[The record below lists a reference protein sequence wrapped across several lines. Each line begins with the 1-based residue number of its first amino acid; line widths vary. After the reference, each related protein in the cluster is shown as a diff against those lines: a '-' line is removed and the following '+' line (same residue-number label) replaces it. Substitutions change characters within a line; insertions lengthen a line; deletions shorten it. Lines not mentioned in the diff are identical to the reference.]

1 MQTDRFMNKV
11 FTIALLT
18 VPLFLSS
25 ATIVRA
31 QGAVAKEDPFD
42 QEVRFIS
49 GMVDWGLPGYAE
61 KYLSKYLIDHPE
73 MKTRAGPLQI
83 EILAGA
89 GKFAEAQALIKTL
102 PSNSVEAWK
111 MKLALADRLYDWNKL
126 NDARVIYDDFFKAY
140 PSGPTPE
147 LKQFYMES
155 AYKYGQMLLLKKE
168 DKAAVRTY
176 EFVLLAKPDPE
187 VEANVQIDLAE
198 LCVRVG
204 EGSSGGERGNYF
216 QKAKDICNKILWKG
230 ISDDPNR
237 ISVFTKALVIEAH
250 MMSIDGS
257 KREAIKMINGY
268 MPMLKN
274 LEDALKQSKL
284 SLSYSPMPECRYLLG
299 SLSQEEGEA
308 MIKAGKKEDGGKLL
322 VQAVEHFVNVYGKYP
337 SSPWAL
343 EAGERTS
350 KLKAI
355 LKAQGVKITIP
366 DFDMKPILMAQLS
379 DAQTLLAQNQYKEA
393 VPKYLAAVNAVPE
406 QELSISALGDLIKC
420 YAALGDTNYLY
431 TIMGYVA
438 ERFSKNSKLDEH
450 AGNVL
455 LRTAEAATANKDV
468 ELSKHAYELYFKNF
482 KNHTKLTPTLYHFG
496 ETSVA
501 DKNYDAALG
510 YFQQVTNYP
519 NDALYMPALSSASY
533 CYMMLNDY
541 TNALQILTKCLANAK
556 PSPAMLDVKFRLG
569 DVYRRMDN
577 LPKAINEYTEILKI
591 VDSGQKTNYM
601 VGADAEAKL
610 KSVAERAL
618 FGKASCFARLKEP
631 ADKVKSYQDK
641 AIDDFRKFMK
651 DYPQSQ
657 LAPQVLSRLG
667 TLLLVKGNSD
677 EANKVFDKLAK
688 EYKDSDEAKN
698 AVFQQ
703 AVSLLD
709 LGMKE
714 KALEVFKRMLDN
726 EKSFS
731 AQQFL
736 RAAKFLYEA
745 KDYATAL
752 KFFEKARAGSQ
763 VKEVWEPATL
773 GFAQCSFETGNA
785 KDAVKVID
793 ELTKKNPSSAQT
805 VEACFVKAKACADIG
820 SKEAD
825 PKAKVAYFNQAVQA
839 MNMARRI
846 ARDAETTVKVE
857 VQLAD
862 MQLLMGT
869 KEGKD
874 GAAATYNRMLMF
886 RDWNDAK
893 TRPYIDQAFGKGIPL
908 LLEKELNEDVVSL
921 CDTYLQT
928 FPNGRWSNDARK
940 WRGVAQVKLATSGGG
955 SRGEGGAIAPVKD
968 SAIPAPAAPAPE
980 APAADNGQ

>member
-11 FTIALLT
+11 FTIALLAI
-18 VPLFLSS
+18 PLLLSS
-25 ATIVRA
+25 SMIAHA
-31 QGAVAKEDPFD
+31 QAAKEDPFEE
-42 QEVRFIS
+42 EVRFVT
-49 GMVDWGLPGYAE
+49 GLVDWGLPNYAE

-89 GKFAEAQALIKTL
+89 GKFAEAQQLIQTL
-102 PSNSVEAWK
+102 PSNSVEGWK

-126 NDARVIYDDFFKAY
+126 NDARVIYDSFFKAY

-147 LKQFYMES
+147 LKMFYMES

-168 DKAAVRTY
+168 DEAAVRTY
-176 EFVLLAKPDPE
+176 EYVLLAKPDPD

-204 EGSSGGERGNYF
+204 EGSSGGKRSNYF

-237 ISVFTKALVIEAH
+237 ISVFTKALVIQAH
-250 MMSIDGS
+250 IMSLEGS
-257 KREAIKMINGY
+257 KKEAIKMINGY

-274 LEDALKQSKL
+274 LEDTLKQNKL
-284 SLSYSPMPECRYLLG
+284 SLTYSPMPECRYLLG
-299 SLSQEEGEA
+299 ALSQEEGEA

-343 EAGERTS
+343 EAGERTG
-350 KLKAI
+350 KIKAALKAMGI
-355 LKAQGVKITIP
+355 KITIP
-366 DFDMKPILMAQLS
+366 DVDMKPILMAQLS
-379 DAQTLLAQNQYKEA
+379 DAQALLAQNQYKEA

-420 YAALGDTNYLY
+420 YTELADTNYLY
-431 TIMGYVA
+431 TVMGYVA
-438 ERFSKNSKLDEH
+438 ERFSKNPKLDEH

-455 LRTAEAATANKDV
+455 LRTAEAADLKKDQ

-501 DKNYDAALG
+501 DKNYDVALG

-556 PSPAMLDVKFRLG
+556 PSPATLDVKFRLG
-569 DVYRRMDN
+569 DVYQRMNN

-591 VDSGQKTNYM
+591 IDGGQKTNYM

-618 FGKASCFARLKEP
+618 FGKATCFARLKEP

-641 AIDDFRKFMK
+641 AIDDLKKFMK
-651 DYPQSQ
+651 DYPQSR
-657 LAPQVLSRLG
+657 LAPQALSRLG
-667 TLLLVKGNSD
+667 TLLLAKGSSD
-677 EANKVFDKLAK
+677 EASKIFDKLAK
-688 EYKDSDEAKN
+688 DYPDSDEAKN

-703 AVSLLD
+703 AVSFLE

-726 EKSFS
+726 PQSFN
-731 AQQFL
+731 AKQFL
-736 RAAKFLYEA
+736 RAAKYLYEA

-752 KFFEKARAGSQ
+752 KFFEKAKAGSQ
-763 VKEVWEPATL
+763 VREVWEPATL
-773 GFAQCSFETGNA
+773 GVGQCSFETGNA
-785 KDAVKVID
+785 QAAVKAID
-793 ELTKKNPSSAQT
+793 ELMAKYPNSSCT
-805 VEACFVKAKACADIG
+805 VESCFVMAKACADIG

-825 PKAKVAYFNQAVQA
+825 PKAKVGYFNKAVKALNKAHQ
-839 MNMARRI
+839 I
-846 ARDAETTVKVE
+846 AESRHDAEATVKVE
-857 VQLAD
+857 VEIGEV
-862 MQLLMGT
+862 QLLMGT
-869 KEGKD
+869 PEGKS
-874 GAAATYNRMLMF
+874 GAAATYSRILLY

-893 TRPYIDQAFGKGIPL
+893 IRPYIDQAFGKGIPL

-921 CDTYLQT
+921 CDTYLTSFQ
-928 FPNGRWSNDARK
+928 NGGRWLNDARK
-940 WRGVAQVKLATSGGG
+940 WRGMAQVKLSTSGGG
-955 SRGEGGAIAPVKD
+955 STGGAIAPVQE
-968 SAIPAPAAPAPE
+968 SAIPAAPAAPTE
-980 APAADNGQ
+980 APADNGQ